1 MLPRSSNEPG
11 GYAPLS
17 RGETDAWHGGGD
29 AFDFR
34 EIVRVVQR
42 RLPVIAGL
50 ALLGTLMATIYAFQ
64 LTPLYTAGA
73 TLMIEPRK
81 TKITNSEA
89 VLSDIGKDW
98 EAIAS
103 EVELIRSIA
112 IARRVAQKLGLAE
125 SATAERPEQTIGGL
139 LQSVSLTGRES
150 PPILEPDEITPHAY
164 AVRGGLAV
172 SRKRDT
178 YLIQI
183 SYTHSDPRFAARAA
197 NAFAEAYLVDQLE
210 AKFEATRNAN
220 AWLDT
225 RLDELRERV
234 RESERAVEAYR
245 AEHNL
250 VQSDGETLTERQ
262 VSELNQQLV
271 LARAKVAEE
280 RASLEQVREVLSSG
294 GEASSFTSPL
304 HSQALAQLRGRL
316 SELRRELAE
325 LGARY
330 GGRHPAVVNVR
341 AQIADVERQIGGEA
355 ERILASTENAY
366 RAALSREQ
374 SITESLREIRGEA
387 AELSQAEIRLRELER
402 EAAANRALFESFLAR
417 FKETSEQATLQT
429 PDSRIIEAAAVPG
442 SPSQPNR
449 KSIIFM
455 GFALSLAAGAG
466 LALLLEQ
473 LDNGFRTGRQVEE
486 VFGRPLLASVP
497 LVEERKGEAG
507 LAAMLEQVKS
517 GVRGRLPWLRGRVPW
532 LGKPTAMDAR
542 GQEAHARRVIDKPL
556 SPFTEAIRSLR
567 MGIRYANLDEQA
579 RVVLITSAL
588 PGEGKSTLANNLAQH
603 AANTGEKVLMIDM
616 DLRRP
621 VLTAINAPDAEDG
634 LVELLTGEAL
644 SGEVVRVD
652 PETGLRFIPASRS
665 ELVTHAAE
673 VLGSR
678 KVQDFLRRVR
688 DIFDLVV
695 IDSSPLLPVTD
706 SRALVAAVDAVV
718 FVVRWET
725 TGRDAVRSALRQ
737 TFGLDDKLLGV
748 VLNQVNVARA
758 RYYDYYKSGYYMA
771 EYAEG
776 TAHAEA

>member
-1 MLPRSSNEPG
+1 MLKRSSDPSHG
-11 GYAPLS
+11 QAPTA
-17 RGETDAWHGGGD
+17 GAEVDPWVGGGD
-29 AFDFR
+29 GAFDFR
-34 EIVRVVQR
+34 EIFRIAQR

-50 ALLGTLMATIYAFQ
+50 ALLGTLTATIYAFQ
-64 LTPLYTAGA
+64 LTPQYTASA

-81 TKITNSEA
+81 TTITDSQA

-98 EAIAS
+98 EAIES
-103 EVELIRSIA
+103 EVELIRSLA
-112 IARRVAQKLGLAE
+112 VARRVAVKLGLAGDE
-125 SATAERPEQTIGGL
+125 AVAQPEPTISGL
-139 LQSVSLTGRES
+139 LDSVSLIGPERQ
-150 PPILEPDEITPHAY
+150 PILEPDAITPHAY
-164 AVRGGLAV
+164 SVRGGLSV

-183 SYTHSDPRFAARAA
+183 SYTHRNPQFAARAA

-210 AKFEATRNAN
+210 AKFEATRHAN
-220 AWLDT
+220 SWLDS
-225 RLDELRERV
+225 RLSEMRDRV

-250 VQSDGETLTERQ
+250 AQSDGETLTERQ

-271 LARAKVAEE
+271 LARAKTAEA
-280 RASLEQVREVLSSG
+280 RATLEQVREVLGRG
-294 GEASSFTSPL
+294 GEASSFANPL
-304 HSQALAQLRGRL
+304 LSQAVAQLRGRL
-316 SELRRELAE
+316 SELKRELAE
-325 LGARY
+325 LGAKY
-330 GGRHPAVVNVR
+330 GSRHPAVVNVR
-341 AQIADVERQIGGEA
+341 AQMADVERQIGDEA
-355 ERILASTENAY
+355 QRILASSENAY
-366 RAALSREQ
+366 RAAISREE
-374 SITESLREIRGEA
+374 SIADSLREIKGEA
-387 AELSQAEIRLRELER
+387 AEMSQAEIRLRELER

-417 FKETSEQATLQT
+417 FKETSQQATLQM
-429 PDSRIIEAAAVPG
+429 PDSRIIEAATVPG
-442 SPSQPNR
+442 APSKPNR
-449 KSIIFM
+449 KSIIIM
-455 GFALSLAAGAG
+455 GFLLSLAGGAG

-486 VFGRPLLASVP
+486 VFGAPLLASVP
-497 LVEERKGEAG
+497 MLEEGHGETSLAG
-507 LAAMLEQVKS
+507 LLEQAR
-517 GVRGRLPWLRGRVPW
+517 RGIGERLPWLGMGADSP
-532 LGKPTAMDAR
+532 AS
-542 GQEAHARRVIDKPL
+542 GQNANARRVLDKPL

-567 MGIRYANLDEQA
+567 MGIRYASLDQPP
-579 RVVLITSAL
+579 RTILVTSAL
-588 PGEGKSTLANNLAQH
+588 PGEGKSTLAANLAQH

-621 VLTAINAPDAEDG
+621 TLTAIHAPDAQDG

-644 SGEVVRVD
+644 SGDVVRID

-678 KVQDFLRRVR
+678 KVKDFLWRLR
-688 DIFDLVV
+688 DIFDLIV

-737 TFGLDDKLLGV
+737 TFGLDQKLLGV
-748 VLNQVNVARA
+748 VLNQVNVSRA

-771 EYAEG
+771 EYAHG
-776 TAHAEA
+776 TADAEA